1 MAQYQPEHLS
11 EYAGKKIFYPGG
23 IPFEIISPDEIVLSE
38 PVDHAEIPGTE
49 GYMDVYP
56 GHVPVMTT
64 LQPGI
69 IKLYRQN
76 RLVWQIYV
84 SGGVAEVNFE
94 KITILAEKAW
104 DLPQIDPAAVLEEI
118 EGLKVELKEAGHEY
132 LQQKIQGRIDE
143 AQRRHAAAMT
153 QF

>member
-1 MAQYQPEHLS
+1 MAQYQPDHLGD
-11 EYAGKKIFYPGG
+11 YAGKQIFYPGG

-38 PVDHAEIPGTE
+38 PVDHAEIPGAE
-49 GYMDVYP
+49 GYMDIYP
-56 GHVPVMTT
+56 GHVPVMST

-69 IKLYRQN
+69 IKLYR
-76 RLVWQIYV
+76 RDKLVWQIYI

-104 DLPQIDPAAVLEEI
+104 DLPQIDPAAVLEELDT
-118 EGLKVELKEAGHEY
+118 LKAEFAEADNDY
-132 LQQKIQGRIDE
+132 IQQKIQSRIDE